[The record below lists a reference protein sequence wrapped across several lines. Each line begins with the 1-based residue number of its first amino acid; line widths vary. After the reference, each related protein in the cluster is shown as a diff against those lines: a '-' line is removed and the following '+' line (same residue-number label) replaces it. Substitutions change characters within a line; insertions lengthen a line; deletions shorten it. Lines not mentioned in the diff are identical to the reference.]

1 MTMAAATLTSRADND
16 QQKEGA
22 RGKWLI
28 LNRTEKK
35 KERRLEILEVLEL
48 SHHKSY
54 LAIGNTVA
62 IFQTSSKK
70 IKIKL
75 ENLSI

>member
-35 KERRLEILEVLEL
+35 EREE
-48 SHHKSY
+48 
-54 LAIGNTVA
+54 IGNTRSTR
-62 IFQTSSKK
+62 IEPPQKLFSYWQYRSYFSNKFQKDKDKT
-70 IKIKL
+70 
-75 ENLSI
+75 